1 MAEAEDPIVEE
12 PVVEEPP
19 VAQAPQEPEEPKEP
33 KKKKPL
39 ECPACEA
46 GAPAWMATFADM
58 ATLLMASF
66 VRILSFTEMDSPSI
80 NKDISG
86 SISSASGL
94 QRKAPEASYDH
105 YYGLETLNKASPS
118 KSPPAGSIALH

>member
-19 VAQAPQEPEEPKEP
+19 VAQAPQEPEEG

-46 GAPAWMATFADM
+46 GAPAWIATFVDM
-58 ATLLMASF
+58 ATLLMAFF
-66 VRILSFTEMDSPSI
+66 VLILSFME
-80 NKDISG
+80 
-86 SISSASGL
+86 
-94 QRKAPEASYDH
+94 KALFGKRSTND
-105 YYGLETLNKASPS
+105 
-118 KSPPAGSIALH
+118 

>member
-19 VAQAPQEPEEPKEP
+19 VAQAPQEPEEA

-46 GAPAWMATFADM
+46 GAPAWIATFVDM
-58 ATLLMASF
+58 ATLLMAFF
-66 VRILSFTEMDSPSI
+66 VRILSFME
-80 NKDISG
+80 
-86 SISSASGL
+86 
-94 QRKAPEASYDH
+94 KALFGKRSTTD
-105 YYGLETLNKASPS
+105 
-118 KSPPAGSIALH
+118 